1 MNKIIYTLKKMILNL
16 FLKNILKNFFLNN
29 FLVFIIDIKRMTTFK
44 KEYSYDKENISYWF
58 WRIYRFAF
66 SWIFSGKKYQI
77 NALCLYNSFDQN
89 GWLDFLDPKIKKKIN
104 LIKGDIR
111 DFKVIN
117 SAIEGCQCV
126 IHLASL
132 IAIPYSYDAPS
143 SYVKTNIDGTLN
155 LLEASRIKNVKKF
168 IHISSSEVYGT
179 AQYVPIDEKHPLVGQ
194 SPYSATKI
202 AADQLAYSFF
212 CSFNLP
218 LTIVRPFNT
227 FGPRQSQR
235 AIIPTIIAQLLQ
247 KNKKIKL
254 GNIQTT
260 RDFTYVEDTI
270 RGIYMAINNDKC
282 IGETINLGTGF
293 EISIEKLAKLLFKI
307 SNQDVSIISEKVRK
321 RPSKSEVDR
330 LLWNNEKAK
339 KILKWSPIFI
349 GNEGLMKGL
358 QETYNWFLENE
369 KLIKSEST
377 NYVKWISLKKKNLFI
392 SLNLYFLKN

>member
-1 MNKIIYTLKKMILNL
+1 MIKKILVTGSEGFIGSHLVE
-16 FLKNILKNFFLNN
+16 
-29 FLVFIIDIKRMTTFK
+29 FLV
-44 KEYSYDKENISYWF
+44 E
-58 WRIYRFAF
+58 
-66 SWIFSGKKYQI
+66 KKYQI

-218 LTIVRPFNT
+218 LTIIRPFNT

-293 EISIEKLAKLLFKI
+293 EISIEKLSKLLIKI
-307 SNQDVSIISEKVRK
+307 SNQDVSIISEKIRK

-330 LLWNNEKAK
+330 LLSNNQKAK

-358 QETYNWFLENE
+358 QDTYNWFLENE

-377 NYVKWISLKKKNLFI
+377 NYVK
-392 SLNLYFLKN
+392 

>member
-1 MNKIIYTLKKMILNL
+1 MLNL
-16 FLKNILKNFFLNN
+16 IWNL
-29 FLVFIIDIKRMTTFK
+29 
-44 KEYSYDKENISYWF
+44 IS
-58 WRIYRFAF
+58 
-66 SWIFSGKKYQI
+66 GVE
-77 NALCLYNSFDQN
+77 FD
-89 GWLDFLDPKIKKKIN
+89 

-218 LTIVRPFNT
+218 LTIIRPFNT

-282 IGETINLGTGF
+282 RIF
-293 EISIEKLAKLLFKI
+293 FK
-307 SNQDVSIISEKVRK
+307 
-321 RPSKSEVDR
+321 
-330 LLWNNEKAK
+330 
-339 KILKWSPIFI
+339 
-349 GNEGLMKGL
+349 
-358 QETYNWFLENE
+358 
-369 KLIKSEST
+369 
-377 NYVKWISLKKKNLFI
+377 
-392 SLNLYFLKN
+392 

>member
-1 MNKIIYTLKKMILNL
+1 MARFLRSKKN
-16 FLKNILKNFFLNN
+16 
-29 FLVFIIDIKRMTTFK
+29 
-44 KEYSYDKENISYWF
+44 
-58 WRIYRFAF
+58 
-66 SWIFSGKKYQI
+66 
-77 NALCLYNSFDQN
+77 
-89 GWLDFLDPKIKKKIN
+89 KKIN

-218 LTIVRPFNT
+218 LTIIRPFNT

-247 KNKKIKL
+247 KNKKKL
-254 GNIQTT
+254 N
-260 RDFTYVEDTI
+260 
-270 RGIYMAINNDKC
+270 
-282 IGETINLGTGF
+282 
-293 EISIEKLAKLLFKI
+293 
-307 SNQDVSIISEKVRK
+307 
-321 RPSKSEVDR
+321 
-330 LLWNNEKAK
+330 
-339 KILKWSPIFI
+339 
-349 GNEGLMKGL
+349 
-358 QETYNWFLENE
+358 
-369 KLIKSEST
+369 
-377 NYVKWISLKKKNLFI
+377 
-392 SLNLYFLKN
+392 